1 MMAGSYNLEIEA
13 GASFD
18 RSLQWKSGNTT
29 VNLTGCTA
37 RLMARTSYSDSNT
50 TLALTSPSACLS
62 ISNATTGN
70 IAIALD
76 PATTAN
82 LVNGVYD
89 LEVLFGGGAVK
100 RLLSGTLTVSPEVT
114 RG

>member
-1 MMAGSYNLEIEA
+1 MAGTYNLEVEA

-18 RSLQWKSGNTT
+18 RSIQWMSGNTT

-37 RLMARTSYSDSNT
+37 RLMARTSYSDANT
-50 TLALTSPSACLS
+50 ILSLTSPSACLS
-62 ISNATTGN
+62 ISNATAGN
-70 IAIALD
+70 IAISLD

-89 LEVLFGGGAVK
+89 LEVVFGGGSVK
-100 RLLSGTLTVSPEVT
+100 RLLTGTLTVSPEVT

>member
-1 MMAGSYNLEIEA
+1 MAGDYNLEIEA
-13 GASFD
+13 GASFS
-18 RSLQWKSGNTT
+18 RAIQWASGNTT

-37 RLMARTSYSDSNT
+37 RLMARTSYSDANT
-50 TLALTSPSACLS
+50 ILSLTSPSACLS
-62 ISNATTGN
+62 ISNATAGN
-70 IAIALD
+70 IAISLD

-89 LEVLFGGGAVK
+89 LEVVFGGGSVT

>member
-1 MMAGSYNLEIEA
+1 MMPQFYNLEIEA

-18 RSLQWKSGNTT
+18 RTIGWTSGGSA
-29 VNLTGCTA
+29 VNLTGSTA
-37 RLMARTSYSDSNT
+37 RLQARTSYSDANT
-50 TLALTSPSACLS
+50 TLSLTTPSACLS
-62 ISNATTGN
+62 ISNATGGV
-70 IAIALD
+70 IAINLD

-82 LVNGVYD
+82 LPDGVYD
-89 LEVLFGGGAVK
+89 LEVVTGGSVR

>member
-1 MMAGSYNLEIEA
+1 MAGTYNLEVEA
-13 GASFD
+13 GASFN
-18 RSLQWKSGNTT
+18 RSLQWKSGGVT

-50 TLALTSPSACLS
+50 TLSLTSPSACLS

-70 IAIALD
+70 IAINLD
-76 PATTAN
+76 SATTAN

-89 LEVLFGGGAVK
+89 LEVVFGGGSVT

-114 RG
+114 HG

>member
-1 MMAGSYNLEIEA
+1 MAGTYNIEIEA
-13 GASFD
+13 GATFS
-18 RSLQWKSGNTT
+18 RALQWKSGNIA
-29 VNLTGCTA
+29 VNLAGCTA
-37 RLMARTSYSDSNT
+37 RLMARTSYAETNT
-50 TLALTSPSACLS
+50 TLSLTSPSACLS

-82 LVNGVYD
+82 LVDGVYD
-89 LEVLFGGGAVK
+89 LEIVFGSGAVT

>member
-1 MMAGSYNLEIEA
+1 MMAGTYNFEVEA

-18 RSLQWKSGNTT
+18 RSLQWKSDGVA

-37 RLMARTSYSDSNT
+37 RLMARTSYNNANT

-70 IAIALD
+70 IAINLD

-89 LEVLFGGGAVK
+89 LEVVFGGGSVK
-100 RLLSGTLTVSPEVT
+100 RLLTGTLTVSPEVT